1 VAATHDVPLVDQHCH
16 GVLARDP
23 EPEEFAGG
31 LTEAAAAGTR
41 DRWHSSLGLAVRRW
55 CAPVLDL
62 PPHVSPQD
70 YLERRA
76 ELGWWEATARLLR
89 AAGVAHWLVDTGYAP
104 SPNLEPGDVCGAG
117 HEVLRVEQV
126 AETLAPR
133 ANSAAA
139 LLDGFRDELRARA
152 GDVVALKSVVAY
164 RSGLDVPGECPPDGA
179 AARAAQGWLRSGDA
193 RLTDPVLHAWVV
205 HEAAR
210 VGAELE
216 LPLQFHTGF
225 GDEDLH
231 LREVDPLLLTDFL
244 RATKDTGVEVVLLHC
259 WPFHRNAAYLAHVFD
274 HVSVDIGLTLPFV
287 GVRADDVLAEALELA
302 PFDSVLYSSDGNV
315 LPELHHLGAVLWRH
329 HFGRLLDSWLADDVI
344 DVAGAERLAF
354 DVGAGNAAR
363 LHPRLRSRMGNRLSS
378 PRGRAPRLR

>member
-1 VAATHDVPLVDQHCH
+1 VSVTDGVPLIDQHCH
-16 GVLARDP
+16 AVLARDP
-23 EPEEFAGG
+23 EQAEFAGG
-31 LTEAAAAGTR
+31 LTEASSAGTR

-62 PPHVSPQD
+62 PAHAAPED

-76 ELGWWEATARLLR
+76 ELGWREATGRLLG
-89 AAGVAHWLVDTGYAP
+89 ASGVEHWLVDTGYAP
-104 SPNLEPGDVCGAG
+104 SPGLGPGEVSGVG

-126 AETLAPR
+126 AETLAR
-133 ANSAAA
+133 TANSPAE
-139 LLDGFRDELRARA
+139 LLDGFRAELWERSGA
-152 GDVVALKSVVAY
+152 VVALKTVVAY
-164 RSGLDVPGECPPDGA
+164 RSGLDVPGECPPDRDA
-179 AARAAQGWLRSGDA
+179 ATAAGGWLRAGG

-210 VGAELE
+210 AGAELG

-225 GDEDLH
+225 GDDDLH

-244 RATKDTGVEVVLLHC
+244 RSTRHSGVEVVLLHC

-329 HFGRLLDSWLADDVI
+329 HFGRLLDGWLADDVL
-344 DVAGAERLAF
+344 DVDAAERLAF
-354 DVGAGNAAR
+354 GVGADNARR
-363 LHPRLRSRMGNRLSS
+363 LHPRLSS
-378 PRGRAPRLR
+378 PPGSGPSRP

>member
-16 GVLARDP
+16 AVLAREP
-23 EPEEFAGG
+23 EPDEFASG

-62 PPHVSPQD
+62 PPHASPED

-76 ELGWWEATARLLR
+76 ELGWWEATSRLLR
-89 AAGVAHWLVDTGYAP
+89 AAGVARWLTDTGYAP
-104 SPNLEPGDVCGAG
+104 TPGLEPGEVCGTG
-117 HEVLRVEQV
+117 YEVLRVEQV
-126 AETLAPR
+126 VETLVPQADSPH
-133 ANSAAA
+133 A
-139 LLDGFRDELRARA
+139 LLADFRERLWARA
-152 GDVVALKSVVAY
+152 ADAVALKTVVAY
-164 RSGLDVPGECPPDGA
+164 RSGLDVPGECPADGE
-179 AARAAQGWLRSGDA
+179 AARAAAGWLRAGGA

-205 HEAAR
+205 HEATRA
-210 VGAELE
+210 GAELG

-244 RATKDTGVEVVLLHC
+244 RATKDSGVEVVLLHC

-344 DVAGAERLAF
+344 DVDDAERLAF
-354 DVGAGNAAR
+354 GVGADNAVR
-363 LHPRLRSRMGNRLSS
+363 LHPRLSS
-378 PRGRAPRLR
+378 PRDRAPSRR